1 MAHGD
6 VMKMAM
12 LSLKYMKIDFK
23 SEDFSSLFLLKDLTS
38 DRMCVIIIV
47 SRGKG
52 NKIKNKNKIKNL
64 LTNELSSSIIKT
76 VKEREEN
83 KMTVNEMMDNVIR
96 QLGFES
102 PLTVMFC
109 KDCES
114 GKFTNEE
121 LMRLMHAIVEY

>member
-6 VMKMAM
+6 VMKMAI

-47 SRGKG
+47 SRGRG

-64 LTNELSSSIIKT
+64 LTNELSSSIMNT
-76 VKEREEN
+76 
-83 KMTVNEMMDNVIR
+83 
-96 QLGFES
+96 
-102 PLTVMFC
+102 
-109 KDCES
+109 
-114 GKFTNEE
+114 
-121 LMRLMHAIVEY
+121 